1 MIFLAT
7 RSTNWSVFPADFF
20 AENMKDNI
28 DTEMSSLVVDYQ
40 LHTTDAITGF
50 GAGIN
55 GANQYKKSK

>member
-20 AENMKDNI
+20 AENMKDDI

-55 GANQYKKSK
+55 